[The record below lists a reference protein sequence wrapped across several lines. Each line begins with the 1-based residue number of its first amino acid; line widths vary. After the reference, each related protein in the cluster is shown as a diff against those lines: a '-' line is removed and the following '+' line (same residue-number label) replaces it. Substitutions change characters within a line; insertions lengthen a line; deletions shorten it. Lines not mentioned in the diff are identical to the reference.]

1 MTYLADLIDV
11 LNMISQNNQAAQ
23 KPADIAF
30 GTVISISPLSIQVE
44 GSMQSIPAAAIVLTS
59 AVVERIVDVDGV
71 PEDMP
76 HLTVKV
82 TEGLLAGD
90 KVAMLRVSKGNRYI
104 VLSKVQ

>member
-1 MTYLADLIDV
+1 MSDLIDV

-30 GTVISISPLSIQVE
+30 GTVMSLSPLSIQVE
-44 GSMQSIPAAAIVLTS
+44 GSMQAIPAAAIVLTS
-59 AVVERIVDVDGV
+59 AVTERIVDIDGTT
-71 PEDMP
+71 EDMP

-82 TEGLLAGD
+82 TDGLLPGD
-90 KVAMLRVSKGNRYI
+90 KVVMLRVSRGNRYI

>member
-1 MTYLADLIDV
+1 MADLIDV

-30 GTVISISPLSIQVE
+30 GTVTSISPLSIQVE
-44 GSMQSIPAAAIVLTS
+44 GSMQSIPAAAIILTS
-59 AVVERIVDVDGV
+59 AVVERIVDVGGV

>member
-1 MTYLADLIDV
+1 MADLIDV

-30 GTVISISPLSIQVE
+30 GTVTSISPISIQVE

-71 PEDMP
+71 SEDMP

-82 TEGLLAGD
+82 TEGLSAGD
-90 KVAMLRVSKGNRYI
+90 KVVMLRVSKGNRYI

>member
-1 MTYLADLIDV
+1 MSDLIDV

-30 GTVISISPLSIQVE
+30 GTVMSLSPLLIQVE
-44 GSMQSIPAAAIVLTS
+44 GSMQAIPAAAIVLTS
-59 AVVERIVDVDGV
+59 AVTERIVDVDGTTA
-71 PEDMP
+71 DMP

-82 TEGLLAGD
+82 TEGLLPGD
-90 KVAMLRVSKGNRYI
+90 KVVMLRVSRGNRYI

>member
-1 MTYLADLIDV
+1 MADLIDV

-30 GTVISISPLSIQVE
+30 GTVTSISPLSIQVD
-44 GSMQSIPAAAIVLTS
+44 GSMQSVPAAAIILTS

-71 PEDMP
+71 SEEMP

-82 TEGLLAGD
+82 TEGLSAGD
-90 KVAMLRVSKGNRYI
+90 KVAMLRVSRGNRYI

>member
-1 MTYLADLIDV
+1 MADLIDV

-30 GTVISISPLSIQVE
+30 GTVTSISPLSIQVD
-44 GSMQSIPAAAIVLTS
+44 GSMQSIPAAAIILTS

-71 PEDMP
+71 SEEMP

-82 TEGLLAGD
+82 TEGLSAGD
-90 KVAMLRVSKGNRYI
+90 KVVMLRVSRGNRYI

>member
-1 MTYLADLIDV
+1 MADLIDV

-30 GTVISISPLSIQVE
+30 GTVTSISPISIQVD
-44 GSMQSIPAAAIVLTS
+44 GSMQSIPAAAIILTS

-71 PEDMP
+71 SEDMP

-82 TEGLLAGD
+82 TEGLSAGD
-90 KVAMLRVSKGNRYI
+90 KVVMLRVSKGNRYI

>member
-1 MTYLADLIDV
+1 MADLIDV

-30 GTVISISPLSIQVE
+30 GTVMSISPLSIQVE

>member
-1 MTYLADLIDV
+1 
-11 LNMISQNNQAAQ
+11 
-23 KPADIAF
+23 
-30 GTVISISPLSIQVE
+30 
-44 GSMQSIPAAAIVLTS
+44 MQSIPAAAIVLTS

>member
-1 MTYLADLIDV
+1 MADLIDV

-30 GTVISISPLSIQVE
+30 GTVTSISPLSIQVD
-44 GSMQSIPAAAIVLTS
+44 GSMQSIPAAAIILTS

-71 PEDMP
+71 SEEMP

-82 TEGLLAGD
+82 TEGLSARD
-90 KVAMLRVSKGNRYI
+90 KVAMLRVSRGNRYI

>member
-1 MTYLADLIDV
+1 MADLIDV